1 MGHCTCL
8 TCRHV
13 DRGSKSRERVPFPR
27 RERNGKGAST
37 ALGGRVGAG
46 PPSLWTVLPRRWGRT
61 DLDLSLGARCPL
73 DCFACKFGRGL
84 ISLVMTENL
93 YPLSGSG
100 GIDYVIYQVN
110 RPQTT
115 EFGKTAVEQVR
126 KTIQEGTCPILPWGN
141 RKLLILCSTWP

>member
-13 DRGSKSRERVPFPR
+13 DRGSKSREREEMAKVHLPHL
-27 RERNGKGAST
+27 EEGWV
-37 ALGGRVGAG
+37 LGHPHYGLCFHGDG
-46 PPSLWTVLPRRWGRT
+46 GRT

-100 GIDYVIYQVN
+100 GIDYLIYQVN

-115 EFGKTAVEQVR
+115 EFGKIAVEQVH